1 MSGMCKMPF
10 AVRYCTV
17 SEKISGGR
25 RPPLQCK
32 SRLEVVR
39 GENMRNGKIA
49 TLPSDIRDALNLRME
64 NGEQGEE
71 LLAWLNGLPQ
81 VKDRLKGGFPPA
93 LKLRRTGRI
102 APKMNRQVKPSQTR
116 SNPVRR
122 LRIADCG
129 LRIADC
135 GLLPRRSAWSSRVKP
150 SQTQSGDCGLRIAD
164 CGLLPR
170 RSAWSS
176 RVKPSQ
182 TQSGDCGLRIADC
195 PK

>member
-129 LRIADC
+129 LRIAPKTKR
-135 GLLPRRSAWSSRVKP
+135 LVKP
-150 SQTQSGDCGLRIAD
+150 GQTQSNPVRRLRIAD
-164 CGLLPR
+164 CGLPQMMTCNKLDNLIILGCI
-170 RSAWSS
+170 SEGA
-176 RVKPSQ
+176 
-182 TQSGDCGLRIADC
+182 
-195 PK
+195 